1 MLKGQTKGKLL
12 LWSSASFCL
21 LATGVAAPAVSFAQQ
36 NDPNAAFQSNLTA
49 PLNTLNDAQK
59 KYAGVSGMVS
69 EMPLSG
75 LATREKAA
83 QALQEIRSGVLH
95 VRDSDRVPQDLLHN
109 TITAIDEANAALTTD
124 SAQAIA
130 WSLQTVG
137 EEVQAVQA
145 KLTGQ
150 KPPQTASA
158 ERPVGHGG
166 GTQAPEQTSTAKAPE
181 QPEARVAEAEH
192 KTGVTPQP
200 EHGPNA
206 NTAKRVAEG
215 QQSGPTQQA
224 TPEQP
229 MQKSAQAQQ
238 PAQPARQASA
248 LASMKRDDLV
258 GKWLADKN
266 GDDVAR
272 IADVKMSPDGKIQA
286 AEIDVGGFLG
296 IGSRRVAVPVDD
308 LHLKG
313 DRIEATSMT
322 ADEIRN
328 QPHVSQ

>member
-1 MLKGQTKGKLL
+1 M
-12 LWSSASFCL
+12 
-21 LATGVAAPAVSFAQQ
+21 
-36 NDPNAAFQSNLTA
+36 
-49 PLNTLNDAQK
+49 
-59 KYAGVSGMVS
+59 SG
-69 EMPLSG
+69 
-75 LATREKAA
+75 
-83 QALQEIRSGVLH
+83 I
-95 VRDSDRVPQDLLHN
+95 SDRVPQDLLHN

-192 KTGVTPQP
+192 KPGVTPQP

-266 GDDVAR
+266 GNDVAR
-272 IADVKMSPDGKIQA
+272 IADVKMSPDRKIQA

-296 IGSRRVAVPVDD
+296 IGSRRVAVPVDE

-322 ADEIRN
+322 ADEIPAISHTYPSNKADDDFRAGPGQGTSPFLCADDTLGTICRRALTN
-328 QPHVSQ
+328 AGWEARVQAN